1 MKAKFSKQTILGIVI
16 EVRRYGELYV
26 ATDGSMF
33 RTADSADSTLRTKN
47 MIIGEPDNY
56 LGVVKLT
63 KEMVSDARLAVF
75 AKDTAEF
82 DKLFEGAKIPR
93 MREDKDAPTR
103 KYATKQFTD
112 PSEVSKLEALLGMSN
127 EPKNDEPKND
137 EPKND
142 EPKNDEPK
150 NEDRE

>member
-33 RTADSADSTLRTKN
+33 RTAESADSTLRTKN

-56 LGVVKLT
+56 LGVVRLT

-112 PSEVSKLEALLGMSN
+112 PSEVSKLESLLGMTDVPKN
-127 EPKNDEPKND
+127 DVPKNDEPKSA
-137 EPKND
+137 EG
-142 EPKNDEPK
+142 
-150 NEDRE
+150 EDKE

>member
-75 AKDTAEF
+75 AKDTTEF

-93 MREDKDAPTR
+93 MREDKDVPTR

-112 PSEVSKLEALLGMSN
+112 PSEVSKLETLLGMN
-127 EPKNDEPKND
+127 GEPKGDEPKGD
-137 EPKND
+137 EPKG
-142 EPKNDEPK
+142 E
-150 NEDRE
+150 NEVESK

>member
-33 RTADSADSTLRTKN
+33 RTAESADSTLRTKN

-56 LGVVKLT
+56 LGVVKFT

-75 AKDTAEF
+75 AKDTTEF
-82 DKLFEGAKIPR
+82 DKLFENAKIPR

-112 PSEVSKLEALLGMSN
+112 PSEVSKLETLLGMS
-127 EPKNDEPKND
+127 DEPKSD
-137 EPKND
+137 ETVETKD
-142 EPKNDEPK
+142 EDKE
-150 NEDRE
+150 